1 MLRPYSEPQSV
12 ELSLVIPVF
21 NSRQTLER
29 LVEQIHEALAGVSF
43 EVILVNDGS
52 SDGSDALCNALAEKF
67 PGTVCAVQLAGNFG
81 EHNAVMAGLKL
92 TAGRYVAVLD
102 DDGQNPPHEIPRML
116 AQCKAERLDVVYG
129 RPQKRQHSWFRRAGS
144 WFHNRVA
151 NLALGKPRQLYLSSF
166 KVMRRWL
173 VEQVIEHS
181 GPHLY
186 LDSLVL
192 RAARRVG
199 QIEVQHRPRQAGR
212 SGYTFAKL
220 VHLWWNMV
228 LGSRA
233 LRRLAPSGDA
243 PQYIVRALSRL
254 PVPCAMQD
262 DVFTVCFDF
271 PRRDPLGA
279 ETGWQ

>member
-1 MLRPYSEPQSV
+1 MLRQYSEPQTV

-29 LVEQIHEALAGVSF
+29 LVEQIHDALAGVSF

-52 SDGSDALCNALAEKF
+52 SDGSDVLCDALAEEF

-92 TAGRYVAVLD
+92 TAGRFVAVLD
-102 DDGQNPPHEIPRML
+102 DDGQNPPDEIPRML
-116 AQCKAERLDVVYG
+116 AQCKAERMDVVYG

-173 VEQVIEHS
+173 VERVIENS
-181 GPHLY
+181 GPRLY
-186 LDSLVL
+186 LDTLVL

-212 SGYTFAKL
+212 SGYTLAKL

-228 LGSRA
+228 LGSTT
-233 LRRLAPSGDA
+233 LRRLVPGDDA
-243 PQYIVRALSRL
+243 PQYIVRALTRR
-254 PVPCAMQD
+254 PVPCAMQENL
-262 DVFTVCFDF
+262 FNVCFDF
-271 PRRDPLGA
+271 PRRTPLGA
-279 ETGWQ
+279 ETSWR